1 MVTGGTTRSTSTDMA
16 TILVTGGA
24 GFVGSHVCK
33 SLSRAGHAPVAYDDL
48 SRGTRSAVKWGPLE
62 VGDVLDHGR
71 LRQVM
76 ADHQVSSV
84 IHLAGLTVVHESV
97 AEPLRYYQVNVAG
110 TAAVLGAMR
119 DAGVPTIVLSSSC
132 TVYQDGPGGALN
144 EAAPLAPAS
153 PYAQSKVMIE
163 QLAAD
168 MAVAHGFRWL
178 SLRYFNAA
186 GADPAGELAERDVP
200 KVRLIPN
207 LLRAAAQGGASF
219 KIQGADYPTAD
230 GTCVRDLVHVTDLA
244 EAHVRALRLLD
255 HQPDSRF
262 VNLGAG
268 RGYSVREVLE
278 SVARV
283 TGRPVAAATAPRRP
297 GDVAVRIADA
307 TLARRLLQW
316 EPTWVSLDDIVAHAW
331 RSRAWDHE

>member
-1 MVTGGTTRSTSTDMA
+1 MVTGGTTRSTSTEMTA
-16 TILVTGGA
+16 ILVTGGA

-33 SLSRAGHAPVAYDDL
+33 SLSRAGYVPVAYDDL
-48 SRGTRSAVKWGPLE
+48 SRGARSAVKWGPLE
-62 VGDVLDHGR
+62 VGDVLDRGR
-71 LRQVM
+71 LQQVM
-76 ADHQVSSV
+76 ADRRVSAV

-110 TAAVLGAMR
+110 TAALLGAMR
-119 DAGVPTIVLSSSC
+119 EAGVSTIVLSSSC
-132 TVYQDGPGGALN
+132 TVYHDGLAGALN
-144 EAAPLAPAS
+144 EAARLAPAS
-153 PYAQSKVMIE
+153 PYAQTKVMIE

-207 LLRAAAQGGASF
+207 LLRAAAQGGAAF
-219 KIQGADYPTAD
+219 KIQGTDYPTAD

-244 EAHVRALRLLD
+244 EAHVRALELLD
-255 HQPDSRF
+255 HEPDSRF

-283 TGRPVAAATAPRRP
+283 TGRPVAAAMAPRRP

-307 TLARRLLQW
+307 TLARRLLHW
-316 EPTWVSLDDIVAHAW
+316 TPALVSLDDIVAHAW
-331 RSRAWDHE
+331 RSRAWDQD